1 MIKKILTCFLV
12 LFLLV
17 LILPSASVNAS
28 EVANLGFVE
37 TDVNLLPDGDAIISY
52 TVRYNIVPGQTMRSF
67 TLAGFDR
74 ITPIFD
80 EENSWVITDDNKSYG
95 IDINDLGGGNYK
107 IVNADEQRLGG
118 KYLTYKLRFLAD
130 MGAAG
135 YLARTTSKD
144 GIKLMVFNWAPVQ
157 WDEPMDHYT
166 VKINYPLVFPRDSG
180 TREEVEQYL
189 LKNYFATEK
198 WMNDRY
204 KIDYRVE
211 KIESRNRVQVLLHKD
226 KPEARF
232 DFKIQQYIAED
243 IFDQMFQP
251 DNSNAG
257 EVKDN
262 DYNDYQKN
270 NDYNEWNENYGQ
282 KNKSADRNFLIIAM
296 AVLFLITFGAV
307 GKKHKS
313 MVKAQATLDEVQW
326 ARTDWE
332 PPKLEIASFRKD
344 GTVASDLDEIEVAL
358 FLGTPYKTILSAILS
373 KLIALGYLEE
383 VSPDPLRVRRI
394 ALDKPLTDL
403 NEYERLMYDASADG
417 EFSAKEIE
425 EILQKLVDNVQKKTW
440 DCDVNATR
448 KYYEDKMT
456 ETYKQ
461 QTEDPKNEAK
471 KRYSEGQY
479 ASYWPYWYFFLYNTT
494 DDSYRNDFSRY
505 EASMPANP
513 DNITFNS
520 IMSSKKGQFACHSA
534 CHDACH
540 SACHDAC
547 HSACHSACHDA
558 CHSACHSACVSGGA
572 D

>member
-74 ITPIFD
+74 LTPIFD

-95 IDINDLGGGNYK
+95 IDINDLGGGKYK

-118 KYLTYKLRFLAD
+118 EYLTYKLRFLAD

-166 VKINYPLVFPRDSG
+166 VKINYPLVFSRDSG

-198 WMNDRY
+198 WMNETY

-243 IFDQMFQP
+243 IFNQMSEI

-257 EVKDN
+257 EVNGN

-282 KNKSADRNFLIIAM
+282 KDKSADRNFLIIAM

-313 MVKAQATLDEVQW
+313 MVKAQATLDQVQW

-332 PPKLEIASFRKD
+332 SPKLEIASFRKD

-373 KLIALGYLEE
+373 KLITLGYLEE
-383 VSPDPLRVRRI
+383 VSPDPLRVRRV

-403 NEYERLMYDASADG
+403 NDYERLMYDASADG

-448 KYYEDKMT
+448 KYYEDKMA

-461 QTEDPKNEAK
+461 QKEDPKNETK
-471 KRYSEGQY
+471 NMYSEGQY

-494 DDSYRNDFSRY
+494 DDIYRNDFNRY

-520 IMSSKKGQFACHSA
+520 IMDSKKGQFACHSA